1 MEELM
6 ALRRSII
13 KALGVAAVLTQ
24 LPTFTASAAET
35 IKVGILLPLSGSV
48 APIGVNNRRGHEL
61 AVEEINAN
69 GGIKALGGAMLEM
82 VDGDTQ
88 GKPEIGI
95 TELQKLE
102 RKGVVA
108 IMGAY
113 QSGVTFPVT
122 QVSEKL
128 QVPFIDPVAIAD
140 SITSRGFKYL

>member
-1 MEELM
+1 MNI
-6 ALRRSII
+6 RRSLL
-13 KALGVAAVLTQ
+13 KVLGLTAILSQ
-24 LPTFTASAAET
+24 ITVFSVSAADT
-35 IKVGILLPLSGSV
+35 VKVGILLPLSGSV
-48 APIGVNNRRGHEL
+48 APIGVNNRRGHEF

-69 GGIKALGGAMLEM
+69 GGIKALGGAKLEM
-82 VDGDTQ
+82 IDGDTQ

-128 QVPFIDPVAIAD
+128 RVPFIAVSYTHLTLPTKRIV
-140 SITSRGFKYL
+140 

>member
-1 MEELM
+1 MNI
-6 ALRRSII
+6 RRSLL
-13 KALGVAAVLTQ
+13 KVLGLTAILSQ
-24 LPTFTASAAET
+24 ITVFSVSAADT
-35 IKVGILLPLSGSV
+35 VKVGILLPLSGSV
-48 APIGVNNRRGHEL
+48 APIGVNNRRGHEF

-69 GGIKALGGAMLEM
+69 GGIKALGGAKLEM
-82 VDGDTQ
+82 IDGDTQ

-128 QVPFIDPVAIAD
+128 RV
-140 SITSRGFKYL
+140 